1 MMAHVLDRLHN
12 DIQALIQGLNNVVV
26 VWDGQIIHTQLS
38 PVFEALSFENLTP
51 NDARLKV
58 YDATLDGDDPAVKYN
73 LENRT
78 QSLLIRVPQKFRSD
92 ETLHVFYLQ
101 GQDDQVQQ
109 MIVHCEKESQLNF
122 FEVLANHST
131 SGINLLTQ
139 TVCDDYAHLEY
150 RSLSAYGKDA
160 VAALHRQSLIG
171 ERAQATYTLAVFGD
185 AKLTQNTHHILS
197 GYQAESLL
205 KTVTLTSGQQEV
217 FIRSLVEHRA
227 KDSSGNIE
235 HYGVA
240 NDESFLTFEGMGKIH
255 KGMTQSKA
263 FQSTKGVV
271 LAPKARLDANPL
283 LVIDEYDVEAGHGA
297 AVGRIDE
304 EQLYYMMSRGM
315 SKKQAERL
323 IINGFLAPMSDLLVE
338 ASFDTY
344 LRQLLSQ
351 KTV

>member
-1 MMAHVLDRLHN
+1 MAHVLDRIHS
-12 DIQALIQGLNNVVV
+12 DIQALIQGLDNVVV
-26 VWDGQIIHTQLS
+26 VWDGQIIHTQLT
-38 PVFEALSFENLTP
+38 PAFEALSFENLSP
-51 NDARLKV
+51 DDARLDL
-58 YDATLDGDDPAVKYN
+58 YNATLDTEDPAVKYN

-78 QSLLIRVPQKFRSD
+78 QSLVIRVPQKFHAAD
-92 ETLHVFYLQ
+92 TLHVFYLQ
-101 GQDDQVQQ
+101 GLEDQVQQ
-109 MIVHCEKESQLNF
+109 MIIHCEQGAQLNF

-139 TVCDDYAHLEY
+139 AVCDDYAQLDY
-150 RSLSAYGKDA
+150 RSLCAYGKDA
-160 VAALHRQSLIG
+160 VAALHRQALIG
-171 ERAQATYTLAVFGD
+171 ERANATYTLAVFGD
-185 AKLTQNTHHILS
+185 AKLTQNTHHVIT
-197 GYQAESLL
+197 GYQGESLL
-205 KTVTLTSGQQEV
+205 KAVTLTSGQQEV

-255 KGMTQSKA
+255 KGMIQSKA

-297 AVGRIDE
+297 AIGRIDE

-315 SKKQAERL
+315 TKKQAERL
-323 IINGFLAPMSDLLVE
+323 IINGFLAPMSDLLQE
-338 ASFDTY
+338 ASFDHY
-344 LRQLLSQ
+344 IRQLLSQ
-351 KTV
+351 KTL